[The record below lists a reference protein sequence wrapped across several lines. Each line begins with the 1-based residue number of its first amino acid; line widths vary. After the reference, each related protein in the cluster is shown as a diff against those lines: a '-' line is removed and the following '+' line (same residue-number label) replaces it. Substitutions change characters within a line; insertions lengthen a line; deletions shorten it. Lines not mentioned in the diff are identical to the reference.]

1 MKKVCNKYYLSVEGE
16 TEKWYFEHL
25 QKLIEKNEELEYNVK
40 LDIKV
45 NKVITSRA
53 KTISAPFKVNAF
65 HICDYESD
73 DENHK
78 KQFDKVLKDLKS
90 VRLLHKNIKY
100 KLGYS
105 NFSFELWIILH
116 KIQQKSMVSS
126 RKQYLTG
133 INKAY
138 NEKFKCLDDYKE
150 EKNFKEKILSKIN
163 LNDVINAVN
172 NGNEIRK
179 INERNSKKNY
189 RKYGQ
194 FEYYAVNP
202 DMTINE
208 CVEKILIECEAIKKE
223 AQNG

>member
-25 QKLIEKNEELEYNVK
+25 QKLIEKN
-40 LDIKV
+40 
-45 NKVITSRA
+45 
-53 KTISAPFKVNAF
+53 
-65 HICDYESD
+65 
-73 DENHK
+73 
-78 KQFDKVLKDLKS
+78 
-90 VRLLHKNIKY
+90 
-100 KLGYS
+100 
-105 NFSFELWIILH
+105 
-116 KIQQKSMVSS
+116 
-126 RKQYLTG
+126 
-133 INKAY
+133 
-138 NEKFKCLDDYKE
+138 
-150 EKNFKEKILSKIN
+150 FKEKILSKIN
-163 LNDVINAVN
+163 LNDVITAVK